1 MAPGSIGSRLNTLS
15 TQNSDARMR
24 PRSRRKHSQIL
35 SSAARLFREHGY
47 GATSMDAVALA
58 AGVSKVTIYA
68 HFADK
73 QTLFAAIVASEDAE
87 RTRSWS
93 ERFEAAGDVRARL
106 LRLGRA
112 VLDLLLA
119 PETIA
124 THRMVAAEATR
135 FPEIGRAYYENG
147 AARLLQRLEEIF
159 SVAMA
164 AGELRRAHP
173 RRAAEQFVGLIRG
186 DLQLRSMLGVEADV
200 AQAAFDTV
208 LRSGVDT
215 FYRAYG
221 LGGLNIRREP

>member
-1 MAPGSIGSRLNTLS
+1 MLKVVD
-15 TQNSDARMR
+15 TQAATR
-24 PRSRRKHSQIL
+24 PRSRHKNAQIL
-35 SSAARLFREHGY
+35 AAAGRLFRERGY
-47 GATSMDAVALA
+47 GATSMDAVALT
-58 AGVSKVTIYA
+58 AGVSKATVYA

-73 QTLFAAIVASEDAE
+73 HQLFAAIVATEDAE
-87 RTRSWS
+87 RSRSWI
-93 ERFEAAGDVRARL
+93 EKFEEAGDMRDRL
-106 LRLGRA
+106 SRLGRA
-112 VLDLLLA
+112 VLELLLA

-147 AARLLQRLEEIF
+147 AARLLERLERVFAI
-159 SVAMA
+159 AMA

-200 AQAAFDTV
+200 AKAAIATV

-215 FYRAYG
+215 FHRAYG
-221 LGGLNIRREP
+221 LDQGCDRP